1 MKFSLYEI
9 AFGLALLTGQAD
21 AFWRMECRGR
31 SALARIDP
39 LVNPGADANH
49 LHTVAGGSGKCIS
62 LSGHNVLHSASLGT
76 VVTLFGY
83 AATASLGADT
93 RSSAIRTAS

>member
-1 MKFSLYEI
+1 MKFSLYEM

-49 LHTVAGGSGKCIS
+49 LHTVAGGSGKSIS
-62 LSGHNVLHSASLGT
+62 LSSHNLLESASLG
-76 VVTLFGY
+76 VVAAALFG
-83 AATASLGADT
+83 
-93 RSSAIRTAS
+93 

>member
-1 MKFSLYEI
+1 MKFSLYEM

-49 LHTVAGGSGKCIS
+49 LHTVAGGSGKSIS
-62 LSGHNVLHSASLGT
+62 LSSHGFLESASLG
-76 VVTLFGY
+76 VVATALFG
-83 AATASLGADT
+83 
-93 RSSAIRTAS
+93 